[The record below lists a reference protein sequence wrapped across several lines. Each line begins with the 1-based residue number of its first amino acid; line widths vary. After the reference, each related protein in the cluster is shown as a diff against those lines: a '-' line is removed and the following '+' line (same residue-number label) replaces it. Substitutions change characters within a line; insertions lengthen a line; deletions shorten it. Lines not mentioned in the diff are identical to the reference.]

1 MTTSILN
8 QINNSNDIKIW
19 NDNALID
26 CSKIIAL
33 NNEGSTSLM
42 SGDIAL
48 SISLFCQALHTS
60 KSCLG
65 RRDEQRKQQ
74 HEQRQRDRDDRVVDD
89 DLDYNSDNDH
99 DDGHDNEYDP
109 SSSSSSSSSSVPRF
123 DIGHLMDFGLNDSD
137 IINDEVTTINN
148 NSSSSKMSLSDAFSS
163 PSCPERR
170 NENNNSNSKDVVNE
184 INKREEKTA
193 TAAAAGDFIYNRP
206 IHVPESFAHHTGL
219 QRSEVILPSIV
230 IFNLAL
236 AHHLW
241 AMKKEKED
249 KIVALSEQ
257 QVQAQSQ
264 KKEGV
269 NNIHVIRPQAQHSPS
284 LLLKKA
290 AKLYGLA
297 IQLQEGQMVSEG
309 PQSYSKLFFLSCINN
324 LGNSHRLLGDTA
336 SSEKIFQQLLTM
348 LMYLNYSEQQQGDT
362 TTTMVT
368 TSTTINNGSTTN
380 NNNMNNTSSKVC
392 RISESFFR
400 NIFQTEV
407 NAAPAA

>member
-1 MTTSILN
+1 MTSSNHN
-8 QINNSNDIKIW
+8 QIINNNDIKIC
-19 NDNALID
+19 NDNTLID
-26 CSKIIAL
+26 CSQIIAL
-33 NNEGSTSLM
+33 NNEGSTSLL

-74 HEQRQRDRDDRVVDD
+74 QEQRQRDRDDRFVDD
-89 DLDYNSDNDH
+89 DLNYHSDH
-99 DDGHDNEYDP
+99 DHDHGHDDEYDQ
-109 SSSSSSSSSSVPRF
+109 SSSSSPSVPRF
-123 DIGHLMDFGLNDSD
+123 DIGHLMDFGLNDNENT
-137 IINDEVTTINN
+137 NDEVNTINN
-148 NSSSSKMSLSDAFSS
+148 NSSSSKISLSDTFSS
-163 PSCPERR
+163 SSCPDRP
-170 NENNNSNSKDVVNE
+170 NDNINDNNKDGVNDSNKN
-184 INKREEKTA
+184 NKNTA
-193 TAAAAGDFIYNRP
+193 AAAAGDFIYNRP
-206 IHVPESFAHHTGL
+206 IHVPESFAHHAGL
-219 QRSEVILPSIV
+219 QKSEVILPSIV

-241 AMKKEKED
+241 AMKKEKEN
-249 KIVALSEQ
+249 KILGLSELQ
-257 QVQAQSQ
+257 SQSQ
-264 KKEGV
+264 KPEAV
-269 NNIHVIRPQAQHSPS
+269 NTDAIRPQAQHSPS

-362 TTTMVT
+362 TTTMMT
-368 TSTTINNGSTTN
+368 MSTTINNGSTTN